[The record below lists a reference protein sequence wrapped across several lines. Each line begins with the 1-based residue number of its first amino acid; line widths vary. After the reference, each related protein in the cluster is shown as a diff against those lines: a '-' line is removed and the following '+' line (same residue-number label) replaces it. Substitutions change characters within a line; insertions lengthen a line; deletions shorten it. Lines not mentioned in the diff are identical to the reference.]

1 MDDEDIDELLSDT
14 RLLKK
19 LKKGKISEEDFDK
32 QMSTERNSK
41 HNRAGPSHEDGAEGG
56 SE

>member
-32 QMSTERNSK
+32 QMSAERNVK
-41 HNRAGPSHEDGAEGG
+41 HKRAGPSQDASAEG
-56 SE
+56 ETE

>member
-1 MDDEDIDELLSDT
+1 MCSQKSDAEDEDLNELLSDT

-32 QMSTERNSK
+32 
-41 HNRAGPSHEDGAEGG
+41 HICSHPKQAETHSPDGE
-56 SE
+56 

>member
-14 RLLKK
+14 CLLKK